1 MNRAVFLDR
10 DGVITQ
16 EPPYYAHKLSQLELI
31 PKSADAIRLL
41 NESGVVV
48 VVACNQA
55 GIARGYYREKDAIL
69 FNQAMKEKLA
79 EDGAVIDAIYYC
91 PHHPEAKIEK
101 YRVDCNCRK
110 PKPGMLTRAEK
121 ELNIDLNQ
129 SYVVGDKLSDI
140 EAGKRAGCKT
150 IMVRTGHGVEEL
162 KNNHIECNYVAD
174 DLYEAVKH
182 ILYLSCSLGTRCETF
197 THWGALS

>member
-16 EPPYYAHKLSQLELI
+16 EPPHYAHKLSQLKLI

-41 NESGVVV
+41 NENGFVVI
-48 VVACNQA
+48 VASNQA
-55 GIARGYYREKDAIL
+55 GIAHGYYREEDAIL
-69 FNQAMKEKLA
+69 FHQAMKENLA
-79 EDGAVIDAIYYC
+79 KEGAYIDAIYYC
-91 PHHPEAKIEK
+91 PHHPEAKIDR

-121 ELNIDLNQ
+121 ELNIDLKQ
-129 SYVVGDKLSDI
+129 SFIVGDKLSDI

-150 IMVRTGHGVEEL
+150 IMVRTGYGVEEL
-162 KNNHIECNYVAD
+162 KSNELDCDYVAN
-174 DLYEAVKH
+174 DLYDAVQH
-182 ILYLSCSLGTRCETF
+182 ILYLSHKLVNGPHE
-197 THWGALS
+197 

>member
-16 EPPYYAHKLSQLELI
+16 EPPYYAHKLSELELL

-41 NESGVVV
+41 NESGFLV

-55 GIARGYYREKDAIL
+55 GIAHGYYGEEDAIL
-69 FNQAMKEKLA
+69 FNQAMKDNLA
-79 EDGAVIDAIYYC
+79 RKGARIDAVYYC
-91 PHHPEAKIEK
+91 PHHPEARIER

-110 PKPGMLTRAEK
+110 PEPGMLTRAGK
-121 ELNIDLNQ
+121 ELNLDLQQ
-129 SYVVGDKLSDI
+129 SFMVGDKLSDV

-150 IMVRTGHGVEEL
+150 IMVKTGQGAEEL
-162 KNNHIECNYVAD
+162 KTKQIECDYVAD
-174 DLYEAVKH
+174 GLCDAVEH
-182 ILYLSCSLGTRCETF
+182 IIGMADKT
-197 THWGALS
+197 